1 MRAST
6 ELSRMSST
14 EPLAEVRQA
23 IFAEAEDMGEAVR
36 LLLERALRQGS
47 GQARPEPPQ
56 PPSLTILDVYRPF
69 EEIAAAT
76 GPGSRKRKEELLRG
90 LLLRGTPVEAKYIV
104 KDVLAEMRHGVGE
117 GIVLEAIAQAA
128 RVQPQLVRRTN
139 MLWGD
144 LGEAALVAL
153 TEGEAVLKQATVRLC
168 RPLEPMPAQTAEDLT
183 EAFERCEGRVALE
196 HKVDGARV
204 QIHKRGAEVKIYS
217 RQLSDVTASL
227 PDAVEE
233 IKGLETSERRLSNR
247 RCIEIKR
254 AGLAE
259 CPAWLRYGS
268 PLRYEPALRR
278 APGPLAQGQ
287 RAQGIAQP
295 ALPRKLNDP
304 GVGRRWTLDRLS
316 LSPWGMR
323 QGWGRKSCLR
333 PCLLK
338 RCTPSAGL
346 WSWEMRASWP
356 GPGRCWGSVW
366 TCTPSPT

>member
-1 MRAST
+1 
-6 ELSRMSST
+6 MSST

-117 GIVLEAIAQAA
+117 GIMLEAIAQAA

-144 LGEAALVAL
+144 LGEASLVAL
-153 TEGEAVLKQATVRLC
+153 TEGEAVLKQATVRLF
-168 RPLEPMPAQTAEDLT
+168 RPLKPMPAQTAEDLT
-183 EAFERCEGRVALE
+183 EAFERYEGRVALE

-204 QIHKRGAEVKIYS
+204 QMHKRGAEVKIYS

-227 PDAVEE
+227 PDVVE
-233 IKGLETSERRLSNR
+233 
-247 RCIEIKR
+247 EIKR

-268 PLRYEPALRR
+268 PLRYEPALR
-278 APGPLAQGQ
+278 

-323 QGWGRKSCLR
+323 QGWGRKSCSR

-346 WSWEMRASWP
+346 WSWEMRVSWP